1 LRDLRHIG
9 QAGVVK
15 HAEAA
20 PGSKLSRIFSP
31 LVRASLQPPHG
42 HFMRGGLALADQLVL
57 HAEVGK
63 HLSLRLG
70 SVDAQVKQVDQVA
83 LVNHAIA
90 ATGGTES
97 LLHASHDVVAGL
109 FALVI
114 FLGNLFLA
122 DLLKQL
128 LVLVDEEIHLPD
140 GAVDVVLGALNVA
153 VDL

>member
-1 LRDLRHIG
+1 
-9 QAGVVK
+9 VVK

-20 PGSKLSRIFSP
+20 PGSKLGRIFRP
-31 LVRASLQPPHG
+31 FVRASLQPPHG
-42 HFMRGGLALADQLVL
+42 HFMRGSLPFADQLVL
-57 HAEVGK
+57 HAEIGK

-70 SVDAQVKQVDQVA
+70 GVDTQVKKVDQVT
-83 LVNHAIA
+83 LVNHTIA
-90 ATGGTES
+90 ATGGAES
-97 LLHASHDVVAGL
+97 LLHASHDVVAGF
-109 FALVI
+109 FALVV
-114 FLGNLFLA
+114 FLGNLFFA